1 MVNSTTM
8 CTVASVYPLSC
19 GFTVLICFSFNMRI
33 EFSSMT
39 CRHTRRGSADA
50 VRRLSTQSWGSMTY
64 KNKPFVT
71 EWLWYWLDEHDTWRL
86 YEDSEAIEEAFIDKQ
101 QTYSFTI
108 DATGFSYELDFDGKR
123 SAIKILLYCLS
134 CYIVC

>member
-1 MVNSTTM
+1 M

-71 EWLWYWLDEHDTWRL
+71 EWLWYWLDERFAWQP
-86 YEDSEAIEEAFIDKQ
+86 YEASELIEEAYLDDQVVLFSLNVDV
-101 QTYSFTI
+101 S
-108 DATGFSYELDFDGKR
+108 GFSYTLNFKGR
-123 SAIKILLYCLS
+123 I
-134 CYIVC
+134 

>member
-71 EWLWYWLDEHDTWRL
+71 EWLWYWLDERFAWKS
-86 YEDSEAIEEAFIDKQ
+86 YEASELIEEAYLDDKLV
-101 QTYSFTI
+101 
-108 DATGFSYELDFDGKR
+108 FSLTSIFSENT
-123 SAIKILLYCLS
+123 SLS
-134 CYIVC
+134 SK